1 MPKEKQLLYLPTYN
15 YSFYKYNKNTNHRK
29 VKYLKKK
36 KKDLKRATLIEACIN
51 GQCTVKQ
58 VANAL
63 GLSERRVKQIK
74 KEVKENGVKSI
85 QHGNRGRKPKNTIS
99 NETKKKIL
107 ELRSSYQYELS
118 NFKHFQEILKERE
131 NIDISYSALYNILHN
146 AGIKSPKKHRKSKL
160 HHRRKRKESEGM
172 MLQADGTPFD
182 WFGNGEKYS
191 LHGFV
196 DDATGKITGLYMCK
210 NECLLGYLEVL
221 RQTLEN
227 YGIPISL
234 YPDKYS
240 VFFPPKKVDDHVT
253 IEEQLNGREKGITQF
268 GRIVEELGI
277 TMFPANSPQA
287 KGRIERLWETL
298 QSRLVTEFRINN
310 ITTMEQANTFLSNYI
325 DIYNSKFAI
334 EPLNKN
340 NVFLKLPKKYNL
352 DELLCVKFERTI
364 DNAGVFSVN
373 NSKFQILDRSLPPKT
388 KITVYLSKKVGML
401 AKINNKTY
409 DVQPLELISKGL
421 IDTNSLDYHQ
431 WLPDVVIELIN
442 EFYLKDAKAS

>member
-1 MPKEKQLLYLPTYN
+1 MLKQEEI
-15 YSFYKYNKNTNHRK
+15 
-29 VKYLKKK
+29 
-36 KKDLKRATLIEACIN
+36 KRAMLIESCIK

-58 VANAL
+58 VATAL

-85 QHGNRGRKPKNTIS
+85 AHGNRGRKPKNTIP
-99 NETKKKIL
+99 NEIRKRIL
-107 ELRSSYQYELS
+107 ELRSSYEYEIS
-118 NFKHFQEILKERE
+118 NFKHFQELLKERE

-146 AGIKSPKKHRKSKL
+146 AGIKSPKKHRKTKL
-160 HHRRKRKESEGM
+160 HHRRKRKECEGM

-182 WFGNGEKYS
+182 WFGNGERYS

-240 VFFPPKKVDDHVT
+240 VFFPPKKVNDHIT
-253 IEEQLNGREKGITQF
+253 IEEQLNGRAKGITQF

-277 TMFPANSPQA
+277 DMFPANSPQA

-298 QSRLVTEFRINN
+298 QSRLVTEFRIHN
-310 ITTMEQANTFLSNYI
+310 IRTIEDANSFLVQYI
-325 DIYNSKFAI
+325 QEYNSKFAV
-334 EPLNKN
+334 EASSKKS
-340 NVFLKLPKKYNL
+340 VFLKLPKRYNL
-352 DELLCVKFERTI
+352 DELLCVRFERTI
-364 DNAGVFSVN
+364 DNSGVFSIN
-373 NSKFQILDRSLPPKT
+373 NSKFQIMDRNLPPKT
-388 KITVYLSKKVGML
+388 KVQIYLSQKIGMRV
-401 AKINNKTY
+401 KSNNKIY
-409 DVQPLELISKGL
+409 DVQPLELISKDK
-421 IDTNSLDYHQ
+421 IDNNSLNYHQ
-431 WLPDVVIELIN
+431 WLANVLIELIN

>member
-1 MPKEKQLLYLPTYN
+1 MLKQ
-15 YSFYKYNKNTNHRK
+15 
-29 VKYLKKK
+29 
-36 KKDLKRATLIEACIN
+36 KDLKRATLIEACIK

-85 QHGNRGRKPKNTIS
+85 QHGNRGRKPKNTIP
-99 NETKKKIL
+99 NETKKRIL

-118 NFKHFQEILKERE
+118 NFKHFQELLKERE

-146 AGIKSPKKHRKSKL
+146 AGIKSPKRHRKTKL
-160 HHRRKRKESEGM
+160 HHRRKRKEAEGM
-172 MLQADGTPFD
+172 MLQADGTPFE
-182 WFGNGEKYS
+182 WFGTDEKYS
-191 LHGFV
+191 LHGFI

-277 TMFPANSPQA
+277 TMFSANSPQA

-298 QSRLVTEFRINN
+298 QSRLVTEFRIHN

-325 DIYNSKFAI
+325 NIYNSKFAI

>member
-1 MPKEKQLLYLPTYN
+1 MLKQEEI
-15 YSFYKYNKNTNHRK
+15 
-29 VKYLKKK
+29 
-36 KKDLKRATLIEACIN
+36 KRATLIESCIK

-58 VANAL
+58 VATAL

-85 QHGNRGRKPKNTIS
+85 AHGNRGRKPKNTIP
-99 NETKKKIL
+99 NEIRKRIL
-107 ELRSSYQYELS
+107 ELRSSYEYEIS
-118 NFKHFQEILKERE
+118 NFKHFQELLKERE

-146 AGIKSPKKHRKSKL
+146 AGIKSPKKHRKTKL
-160 HHRRKRKESEGM
+160 HHRRKRKECEGM

-182 WFGNGEKYS
+182 WFGNGERYS

-240 VFFPPKKVDDHVT
+240 VFFPPKKVNDHIT
-253 IEEQLNGREKGITQF
+253 IEEQLNGRAKGITQF

-277 TMFPANSPQA
+277 DMFPANSPQA

-298 QSRLVTEFRINN
+298 QSRLVTEFRIHN
-310 ITTMEQANTFLSNYI
+310 IRTIEDANSFLVQYI
-325 DIYNSKFAI
+325 QEYNSKFAV
-334 EPLNKN
+334 EASSKKS
-340 NVFLKLPKKYNL
+340 VFLKLPKRYNL
-352 DELLCVKFERTI
+352 DELLCVRFERTI
-364 DNAGVFSVN
+364 DNSGVFSIN
-373 NSKFQILDRSLPPKT
+373 NSKFQIMDRNLPPKT
-388 KITVYLSKKVGML
+388 KVQIYLSQKIGMRV
-401 AKINNKTY
+401 KSNNKIY
-409 DVQPLELISKGL
+409 DVQPLELISKDK
-421 IDTNSLDYHQ
+421 IDNNSLNYHQ
-431 WLPDVVIELIN
+431 WLANVVIELIN

>member
-1 MPKEKQLLYLPTYN
+1 MLKQ
-15 YSFYKYNKNTNHRK
+15 
-29 VKYLKKK
+29 
-36 KKDLKRATLIEACIN
+36 KDLKRATLIEACIN

-131 NIDISYSALYNILHN
+131 NIYISYSALYNILHN

>member
-1 MPKEKQLLYLPTYN
+1 MLKQ
-15 YSFYKYNKNTNHRK
+15 
-29 VKYLKKK
+29 
-36 KKDLKRATLIEACIN
+36 KDLKRATLIEACIK

-58 VANAL
+58 VATAL

-99 NETKKKIL
+99 EETRKRIL
-107 ELRSSYQYELS
+107 ELRNSYEYEIS
-118 NFKHFQEILKERE
+118 NFKHFQELLKERE
-131 NIDISYSALYNILHN
+131 NIDISYSALYNILRN
-146 AGIKSPKKHRKSKL
+146 AGIKSPKKHRKTKL
-160 HHRRKRKESEGM
+160 HHRRKRKECEGM

-182 WFGNGEKYS
+182 WFGDGQKYS

-240 VFFPPKKVDDHVT
+240 VFFPPKKVNDHIT
-253 IEEQLNGREKGITQF
+253 IEEQLHGREKGITQF

-277 TMFPANSPQA
+277 EMFPASSPQA

-298 QSRLVTEFRINN
+298 QSRLTTEFRINN
-310 ITTMEQANTFLSNYI
+310 IKTIDEANTFLTTYI
-325 DIYNSKFAI
+325 EKYNAKFSIEASSK
-334 EPLNKN
+334 KS
-340 NVFLKLPKKYNL
+340 VFLKLPKRYNI
-352 DELLCVKFERTI
+352 DELLSVRFDRTI
-364 DNAGVFSVN
+364 DNAGVFSIN
-373 NSKFQILDRSLPPKT
+373 NRKFQIMDKSLPPKT
-388 KITVYLSKKVGML
+388 KVQIYISQKIGMRV
-401 AKINNKTY
+401 KSNNKMY
-409 DVQPLELISKGL
+409 DVQPLELLSKDK
-421 IDTNSLDYHQ
+421 IDNNSLDHHQ
-431 WLPDVVIELIN
+431 WLADVVIELIN
-442 EFYLKDAKAS
+442 EYYLKDAKAL

>member
-1 MPKEKQLLYLPTYN
+1 MLKQN
-15 YSFYKYNKNTNHRK
+15 
-29 VKYLKKK
+29 
-36 KKDLKRATLIEACIN
+36 DLKRATLIEACIK
-51 GQCTVKQ
+51 GQCTIKQ
-58 VANAL
+58 VATAL

-85 QHGNRGRKPKNTIS
+85 QHGNRGRKPKNTIP
-99 NETKKKIL
+99 NEIIKKIV
-107 ELRSSYQYELS
+107 ELRSSYEYEIS
-118 NFKHFQEILKERE
+118 NFKHFQELLKERE
-131 NIDISYSALYNILHN
+131 NIDISYSALYNILRN

-160 HHRRKRKESEGM
+160 HHRRKRKECEGM

-182 WFGNGEKYS
+182 WFGDGQNYS
-191 LHGFV
+191 LHGFI

-227 YGIPISL
+227 FGIPISL

-240 VFFPPKKVDDHVT
+240 VFFPPKKVDDHIT

-277 TMFPANSPQA
+277 EMFAASSPQA

-310 ITTMEQANTFLSNYI
+310 ITNMDDANVFLVDYI
-325 DIYNSKFAI
+325 SKYNSKFSV
-334 EPLNKN
+334 EPTSKKS
-340 NVFLKLPKKYNL
+340 VFLKLPKRYNL
-352 DELLCVKFERTI
+352 DELLCVRFERTI
-364 DNAGVFSVN
+364 DNAGVFSIS
-373 NSKFQILDRSLPPKT
+373 NSKFQILDKNLPPKT
-388 KITVYLSKKVGML
+388 KVQIYLSQKIGMRVKVHN
-401 AKINNKTY
+401 KIY
-409 DVQPLELISKGL
+409 DVQPLELISKDS
-421 IDTNSLDYHQ
+421 IKIESSEYHQ
-431 WLPDVVIELIN
+431 WLPDVVIDLID

>member
-1 MPKEKQLLYLPTYN
+1 MLKQ
-15 YSFYKYNKNTNHRK
+15 
-29 VKYLKKK
+29 
-36 KKDLKRATLIEACIN
+36 KDLKRATLIEACIT
-51 GQCTVKQ
+51 GHCTVKQ

-85 QHGNRGRKPKNTIS
+85 QHGNRGRKPKNTIP
-99 NETKKKIL
+99 NETKKRIL

-118 NFKHFQEILKERE
+118 NFKHFQELLKERE

-146 AGIKSPKKHRKSKL
+146 AGIKSPKRHRKTKL
-160 HHRRKRKESEGM
+160 HHRRKRKEAEGM
-172 MLQADGTPFD
+172 MLQADGTPFE
-182 WFGNGEKYS
+182 WFGTDEKYS
-191 LHGFV
+191 LHGFI

-277 TMFPANSPQA
+277 TMFSANSPQA

-298 QSRLVTEFRINN
+298 QSRLVTEFRIHN

>member
-1 MPKEKQLLYLPTYN
+1 MLKQ
-15 YSFYKYNKNTNHRK
+15 
-29 VKYLKKK
+29 
-36 KKDLKRATLIEACIN
+36 KDLKRATLIEACIK

-58 VANAL
+58 VATAL

-99 NETKKKIL
+99 DETRKRIL
-107 ELRSSYQYELS
+107 ELRSSYEYEIS
-118 NFKHFQEILKERE
+118 NFKHFQELLKERE
-131 NIDISYSALYNILHN
+131 NIDISYSALYNILRN
-146 AGIKSPKKHRKSKL
+146 AGIKSPKRHRKTKL
-160 HHRRKRKESEGM
+160 HHRRKRKECEGM

-182 WFGNGEKYS
+182 WFGNGQKYS

-240 VFFPPKKVDDHVT
+240 VFFPPKKVNDHIT

-268 GRIVEELGI
+268 GRIIEELGI
-277 TMFPANSPQA
+277 EMFPASSPQA

-298 QSRLVTEFRINN
+298 QSRLTTEFRINN
-310 ITTMEQANTFLSNYI
+310 IKTIDEANTFLITYI
-325 DIYNSKFAI
+325 EKYNSKFSI
-334 EPLNKN
+334 EASSKN
-340 NVFLKLPKKYNL
+340 NVFLKLPKRYNL
-352 DELLCVKFERTI
+352 DELLCVRFERTI
-364 DNAGVFSVN
+364 DNAGVFSIN
-373 NSKFQILDRSLPPKT
+373 NSKFQIMDKSLPPKT
-388 KITVYLSKKVGML
+388 KVQIYISQ
-401 AKINNKTY
+401 KIGIRVKSNNKVY
-409 DVQPLELISKGL
+409 DVQPLELISKDK
-421 IDTNSLDYHQ
+421 IDNNSLDYHQ
-431 WLPDVVIELIN
+431 WLADVVIELIN
-442 EFYLKDAKAS
+442 EYYLKDAKAS

>member
-1 MPKEKQLLYLPTYN
+1 MLKQ
-15 YSFYKYNKNTNHRK
+15 
-29 VKYLKKK
+29 
-36 KKDLKRATLIEACIN
+36 DEIKRATLINACID
-51 GQCTVKQ
+51 GICTVKQ

-74 KEVKENGVKSI
+74 KEVKQHGVESI
-85 QHGNRGRKPKNTIS
+85 QHGNRGRKPKNTIPI
-99 NETKKKIL
+99 ETRKKIL
-107 ELRSSYQYELS
+107 ELRSSYKYELS

-182 WFGNGEKYS
+182 WFGTGEKYS
-191 LHGFV
+191 LHGFI

-298 QSRLVTEFRINN
+298 QSRLVTEFRINKI
-310 ITTMEQANTFLSNYI
+310 ITMDEANAFLTNYI
-325 DIYNSKFAI
+325 KTYNSKFAV
-334 EPLNKN
+334 EPLNN
-340 NVFLKLPKKYNL
+340 NNMFLKLPKKYNL
-352 DELLCVKFERTI
+352 DELLCVKFERAI

-388 KITVYLSKKVGML
+388 KITIYLSQKVGMVVK
-401 AKINNKTY
+401 ANNKVY
-409 DVQPLELISKGL
+409 DVQPLELISKDS

-431 WLPDVVIELIN
+431 WLPDVVIDLIN

>member
-1 MPKEKQLLYLPTYN
+1 MLKQEEI
-15 YSFYKYNKNTNHRK
+15 
-29 VKYLKKK
+29 
-36 KKDLKRATLIEACIN
+36 KRATLIEACIK

-58 VANAL
+58 VATAL

-74 KEVKENGVKSI
+74 KGVKENGVKSI
-85 QHGNRGRKPKNTIS
+85 AHGNRGRKPKNTIP
-99 NETKKKIL
+99 NETRKRIL
-107 ELRSSYQYELS
+107 ELRSSYEYEIS
-118 NFKHFQEILKERE
+118 NFKHFQELLKERE
-131 NIDISYSALYNILHN
+131 NIDISYSALYNILHS
-146 AGIKSPKKHRKSKL
+146 AGIKSPKKHRKTKL
-160 HHRRKRKESEGM
+160 HHRRKRKECEGM

-182 WFGNGEKYS
+182 WFGNGERYS

-240 VFFPPKKVDDHVT
+240 VFFPPKKVNDHIT

-277 TMFPANSPQA
+277 DMFPANSPQA

-298 QSRLVTEFRINN
+298 QSRLVTEFRIHN
-310 ITTMEQANTFLSNYI
+310 IKTIEDANSFLVRYI
-325 DIYNSKFAI
+325 QEYNSKFAI
-334 EPLNKN
+334 ETSSKKS
-340 NVFLKLPKKYNL
+340 VFLKLPKRYNL
-352 DELLCVKFERTI
+352 DELLCVRFERSI
-364 DNAGVFSVN
+364 DNSGVFSIK
-373 NSKFQILDRSLPPKT
+373 NSKFQIMDRNLSPKT
-388 KITVYLSKKVGML
+388 KVQIYLSQKIGMRV
-401 AKINNKTY
+401 KSNNKIY
-409 DVQPLELISKGL
+409 DVQPLELISKDK
-421 IDTNSLDYHQ
+421 IDNNSLDYHQ
-431 WLPDVVIELIN
+431 WLANVVIELIN

>member
-1 MPKEKQLLYLPTYN
+1 MLKQ
-15 YSFYKYNKNTNHRK
+15 
-29 VKYLKKK
+29 
-36 KKDLKRATLIEACIN
+36 KDLKRATLIDACIS
-51 GQCTVKQ
+51 GKCTVKQ
-58 VANAL
+58 VADAL

-85 QHGNRGRKPKNTIS
+85 SHGNRGRKPKNTIP
-99 NETKKKIL
+99 NDTRKKIL
-107 ELRSSYQYELS
+107 ELRSSYEYELS
-118 NFKHFQEILKERE
+118 NFKHFQELLKERE

-191 LHGFV
+191 LHGFI

-227 YGIPISL
+227 FGIPISL

-240 VFFPPKKVDDHVT
+240 VFFPPKKVNDHIT

-277 TMFPANSPQA
+277 SMFAASSPQA
-287 KGRIERLWETL
+287 KGRVERLWETL
-298 QSRLVTEFRINN
+298 QSRLVTEFRINK
-310 ITTMEQANTFLSNYI
+310 IKTIEDANRFFPEYI
-325 DIYNSKFAI
+325 KKYNSKFAVDPI
-334 EPLNKN
+334 NKKTM
-340 NVFLKLPKKYNL
+340 FLKLPKKYNL
-352 DELLCVKFERTI
+352 DELLCVRLERII
-364 DNAGVFSVN
+364 DNAGVFSIN
-373 NSKFQILDRSLPPKT
+373 NSKFQIMDKRLPPKT
-388 KITVYLSKKVGML
+388 KIQIYLSEKFGMIV
-401 AKINNKTY
+401 KSNNKVY
-409 DVQPLELISKGL
+409 DVQPLELISKDL
-421 IDTNSLDYHQ
+421 IDNNSLDYHL

-442 EFYLKDAKAS
+442 EFYLRDAKAS

>member
-1 MPKEKQLLYLPTYN
+1 MLKQ
-15 YSFYKYNKNTNHRK
+15 
-29 VKYLKKK
+29 
-36 KKDLKRATLIEACIN
+36 KDLKRATLIEACIK

-58 VANAL
+58 VATAL

-99 NETKKKIL
+99 DETRKRIL
-107 ELRSSYQYELS
+107 ELRSSYEYEIS
-118 NFKHFQEILKERE
+118 NFKHFQELLKERE
-131 NIDISYSALYNILHN
+131 NIDISYSALYNILRN
-146 AGIKSPKKHRKSKL
+146 AGIKSPKRHRKTKL
-160 HHRRKRKESEGM
+160 HHRRKRKECEGM

-182 WFGNGEKYS
+182 WFGDGQKYS

-227 YGIPISL
+227 YGIPVSL

-240 VFFPPKKVDDHVT
+240 VFFPPKKVNDHIT

-277 TMFPANSPQA
+277 EMFPASSPQA

-298 QSRLVTEFRINN
+298 QSRLTTEFRINN
-310 ITTMEQANTFLSNYI
+310 IKTIDEANTFLITYI
-325 DIYNSKFAI
+325 EKYNSKFSI
-334 EPLNKN
+334 EASSKN
-340 NVFLKLPKKYNL
+340 NVFLKLPKRYNL
-352 DELLCVKFERTI
+352 DELLCVRFERTI
-364 DNAGVFSVN
+364 DNAGVFSIN
-373 NSKFQILDRSLPPKT
+373 NSKFQIMDKSLPPKT
-388 KITVYLSKKVGML
+388 KVQIYISQKIGMQV
-401 AKINNKTY
+401 KSNNKIY
-409 DVQPLELISKGL
+409 DVQPLELVSKDK
-421 IDTNSLDYHQ
+421 IDNNSLDYHQ
-431 WLPDVVIELIN
+431 WLADVVIELIN
-442 EFYLKDAKAS
+442 EYYLKDAKAS

>member
-1 MPKEKQLLYLPTYN
+1 MLKQ
-15 YSFYKYNKNTNHRK
+15 
-29 VKYLKKK
+29 
-36 KKDLKRATLIEACIN
+36 KDLKRATLIEACIN

-58 VANAL
+58 VATAL

-74 KEVKENGVKSI
+74 KEVKENGIKSI

-99 NETKKKIL
+99 DATKKRIL
-107 ELRSSYQYELS
+107 ELRSSYEYEIS
-118 NFKHFQEILKERE
+118 NFKHFQELLKERE
-131 NIDISYSALYNILHN
+131 NIDISYSALYNILRN
-146 AGIKSPKKHRKSKL
+146 AGIKSPKRHRKTKL

-182 WFGNGEKYS
+182 WFGNGQKYS

-240 VFFPPKKVDDHVT
+240 VFFPPKKVNDHIT

-277 TMFPANSPQA
+277 EMFPASSPQA

-298 QSRLVTEFRINN
+298 QSRLTTEFRINN
-310 ITTMEQANTFLSNYI
+310 IKTIDEANTFLITYI
-325 DIYNSKFAI
+325 EKYNSKFSI
-334 EPLNKN
+334 EASSKN
-340 NVFLKLPKKYNL
+340 NVFLKLPKRYNL
-352 DELLCVKFERTI
+352 DELLCVRFERTI
-364 DNAGVFSVN
+364 DNAGVFSIN
-373 NSKFQILDRSLPPKT
+373 NSKFQIMDKSLPPKT
-388 KITVYLSKKVGML
+388 KVQIYISQ
-401 AKINNKTY
+401 KIGIRVKSNNKVY
-409 DVQPLELISKGL
+409 DVQPLELISKDK
-421 IDTNSLDYHQ
+421 IDNNSLDYHQ
-431 WLPDVVIELIN
+431 WLADVVIELIN
-442 EFYLKDAKAS
+442 EYYLKDAKAS